1 MLKCSNELHSSGE
14 TLVIG
19 LYRQETLNVAFA
31 QILHAEGIA
40 LAPESVVRAGERRRL
55 PDIILDYRGLRL
67 MVEGEVDDQPEAEEK
82 AYRAARRRLEEGLA
96 HIAIGVVYPALLR
109 NVPFKKIYRTIHESR
124 LRFVVLI
131 PSALEA
137 SFIEGKVS
145 DFRDAL
151 ERAYEHLSREDEV
164 SEAVAIIEVAVE
176 QFAQVIIKHFS
187 AKLPE
192 IAEVLE
198 MKYQPR
204 ARRKRAA
211 APEDEDAEDAERSR
225 TAAISETAHYAGV
238 AHIAGLIVL
247 NALIFQ
253 ELLAQSAPT
262 VENLNSAAAERTPTL
277 TFSRIWESIYTQIDY
292 HPIFYP
298 AHQIILKLSSA
309 PALVALFDDLIQA
322 AVRIAGMRAA
332 LQHDLMGR
340 VYHRLLSQAKFLGT
354 YYTSVPAATLL
365 LKLALNPARWQ
376 VDWSNFDETRQFR
389 VADLACGTGT
399 LLMAAADAITN
410 NHVNTCSEKEVPS
423 RRADLQKALA
433 EEILYGYD
441 VLASAIHLT
450 ASTLALRAPEQ
461 TFRHMNLFALPL
473 GGEGL
478 QLGSIEFGNAFQIT
492 LPQDLFG
499 SARQVTGSG
508 DAITYYAPLP
518 KLDLCVMNPP
528 FVRSVGGNLL
538 FGSLPE
544 PVRSEMQ
551 RRLQRL
557 IQQRNLSA
565 STTAG
570 LGAIFVAVAHPYIKE
585 GGRIA
590 LILPK
595 ALLSGVAWEKT
606 RQLINQHYRLEYLVA
621 SHDPERWNFSDSTD
635 LSEVLLI
642 ARKVTDDES
651 GMPDGERPDLY
662 DLPRY
667 GNGKGDPTI
676 FTLRRN
682 PLAKE
687 HFQGMVAIN
696 LHRNV
701 HTVMEALTVAQVV
714 ARTEHATFLNGRGG
728 TRIFYGNTQMAE
740 TFLLPYE
747 VAAENWMLPCAFAQ
761 ADLAYAAYRLL
772 KGELW
777 SPYTRRAA
785 PIQLCQLDELGVLGP
800 DGRDIHDGFEL
811 SQIRTLYPAFWGHTA
826 DEVTSI
832 AQKPNSYLRVRSV
845 PLPKRPL
852 RRVDDLTPLAGRLLL
867 GARMRLN
874 TQRLF
879 AIRLTKPV
887 LSNVW
892 WGFQLNRPDER
903 REKALA
909 LWLNS
914 SIHALALLANRLETQ
929 GAWVK
934 FNKPTL
940 AALPVLDVRVLT
952 EWQLDTLV
960 EAYDRL
966 CDQPLL
972 PFPEM
977 ENDAT
982 RAAIDAALSE
992 ALALPDLSG
1001 LRLLLGQ
1008 EPVISLKR
1016 L

>member
-1 MLKCSNELHSSGE
+1 
-14 TLVIG
+14 VISI
-19 LYRQETLNVAFA
+19 YRQETLNIAFA

-40 LAPESVVRAGERRRL
+40 LAPESVLRADERRRL

-67 MVEGEVDDQPEAEEK
+67 MVEGEVDDQLEPEEK

-109 NVPFKKIYRTIHESR
+109 NVPFKKLHRTIHENR
-124 LRFVVLI
+124 LRFVALI

-137 SFIEGKVS
+137 SFVEGKVS
-145 DFRDAL
+145 DFRDML
-151 ERAYEHLSREDEV
+151 ERAYDHLLREDEV
-164 SEAVAIIEVAVE
+164 SEAVAIIESAVE
-176 QFAQVIIKHFS
+176 QFAQVVIQHFS
-187 AKLPE
+187 ARLPE

-204 ARRKRAA
+204 RRRRRVV
-211 APEDEDAEDAERSR
+211 APEDEEAEDAELSQ
-225 TAAISETAHYAGV
+225 AAAVLETAHYAGV

-253 ELLAQSAPT
+253 ELLSQSVPT
-262 VENLNSAAAERTPTL
+262 VKNLNGAAAERTPTL
-277 TFSRIWESIYTQIDY
+277 TFSAIWQGIYTQIDY
-292 HPIFYP
+292 YPIFYL
-298 AHQIILKLSSA
+298 AHQVVLRLSNTA
-309 PALVALFDDLIQA
+309 VIVELFDKLIQA

-354 YYTSVPAATLL
+354 YYTSIPAATLL

-376 VDWSNFDETRQFR
+376 VDWSNFDEARQFR

-410 NHVNTCSEKEVPS
+410 NHVNVCSEQGVAS
-423 RRADLQKALA
+423 RRADLQRALA

-461 TFRHMNLFALPL
+461 TFRQMNLFALPF

-478 QLGSIEFGNAFQIT
+478 HLGSIEFGNAFQIT

-528 FVRSVGGNLL
+528 FVRSSGGNLL

-544 PVRSEMQ
+544 HVRSSMQ
-551 RRLQRL
+551 RRLQRM

-570 LGAIFVAVAHPYIKE
+570 LGAIFVAVAHPYVKE

-606 RQLINQHYRLEYLVA
+606 RQLLSQHYRLEYLIA
-621 SHDPERWNFSDSTD
+621 SHDPEQWNFSDSTA

-651 GMPDGERPDLY
+651 GMPEGERPDLY
-662 DLPRY
+662 DLPSN
-667 GNGKGDPTI
+667 GNGSPTI

-687 HFQGMVAIN
+687 HFQGTVAIN
-696 LHRNV
+696 LRRNV

-714 ARTEHATFLNGRGG
+714 ARTEHADFLNGRGG
-728 TRIFYGNTQMAE
+728 TGIFYGSKQMAE
-740 TFLLPYE
+740 TYLLPYD

-761 ADLAYAAYRLL
+761 ADLAYAAYNLL
-772 KGELW
+772 RGKLW
-777 SPYTRRAA
+777 APDVRRTA
-785 PIQLCQLDELGVLGP
+785 PIQLCPLGDLGALGP
-800 DGRDIHDGFEL
+800 DARDIWDGFEL
-811 SQIRTLYPAFWGHTA
+811 SSIRTLYPAFWGHVA
-826 DEVTSI
+826 SEVTSI
-832 AQKPNSYLRVRSV
+832 AQAPNAYLKVRPT
-845 PLPKRPL
+845 PLPKRTLP
-852 RRVDDLTPLAGRLLL
+852 RVENLIPLAGRLLL
-867 GARMRLN
+867 GARMWLN

-879 AIRLTKPV
+879 AVRLSQPV
-887 LSNVW
+887 FSNVW
-892 WGFQLNRPDER
+892 RSFQLNRKDER
-903 REKALA
+903 YEKALA
-909 LWLNS
+909 LWLNGTLH
-914 SIHALALLANRLETQ
+914 ILMALANRVETR
-929 GAWVK
+929 GAWVQFK
-934 FNKPTL
+934 KQTL
-940 AALPVLDVRVLT
+940 AALPVLDVRLLT
-952 EWQLDTLV
+952 EWQLDKLV
-960 EAYDRL
+960 KAYDRL

-972 PFPEM
+972 PFPEL
-977 ENDAT
+977 EHDVT